1 MKKFSDAFRCSFKE
15 LTDLRCILVTGL
27 LIALSM
33 IIESQTV
40 NLGFTK
46 INFAF
51 LAIAAIGMLYGPV
64 VGFAAGAICD
74 IVGYIAYPD
83 GGFLPLYILIGAAQ
97 GLLYGSIAYHRFA
110 TRPLYITIREKQYD
124 LAIIGRLFIARTIDV
139 LIINLICNTAAN
151 YHYGFLASESSL
163 MVAIYGRIA
172 KNLIEL
178 PVDLLLMALILPAV
192 LKAHNIV
199 FLKKRGAA

>member
-1 MKKFSDAFRCSFKE
+1 MKKLLDAFRCSLKE

-27 LIALSM
+27 LIAVSM
-33 IIESQTV
+33 VIESQTI

-64 VGFAAGAICD
+64 VGFAAGALCD

-97 GLLYGSIAYHRFA
+97 GLLYGMVGYRRFA
-110 TRPLYITIREKQYD
+110 TRPLYVTIREKQFD
-124 LAIIGRLFIARTIDV
+124 LAILGRLFIARTIDV
-139 LIINLICNTAAN
+139 LVINLICNTAAN

-163 MVAIYGRIA
+163 MLAIYGRIA

-178 PVDLLLMALILPAV
+178 PFDLLLIALILPAV
-192 LKAHNIV
+192 LKAYEIV
-199 FLKKRGAA
+199 FGKKRAAA